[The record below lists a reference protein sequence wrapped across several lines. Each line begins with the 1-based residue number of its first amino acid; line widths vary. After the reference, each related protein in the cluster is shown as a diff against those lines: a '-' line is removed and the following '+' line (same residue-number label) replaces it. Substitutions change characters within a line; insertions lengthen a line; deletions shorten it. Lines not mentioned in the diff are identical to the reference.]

1 MTQTQTLAIALLGA
15 SLLTAALVAHGRNA
29 TAPARPQ
36 APAQTPASKQAAIA
50 TLPPGHWL
58 ELPSTKI
65 RSVAPKPPQ
74 RGSLTGVVKA
84 WGGGAVDTVRSRLL
98 VWGGGHGDYW
108 GNEVYALDL
117 NTLTMRRVVEPSP
130 ATASSNCKSA
140 LPDGSPTSRH
150 TYGGLTYVAHTDQLF
165 SVNGSLT
172 PCGFGEPATWTYDFG
187 TSQWR
192 LRVADSGTTPF
203 GTMAVY
209 DPQTRDVYVKD
220 TVNFLVYSTATHSY
234 STLNRVS
241 QPVDYHLSAT
251 IDTKRRKF
259 VMIGDGVQVIDL
271 KTHLIETLPTRNAP
285 AFVTGKQSP
294 GIGYDPVADRIVA
307 WHGGSQVYALDMDT
321 ATWTQV
327 AMNAG
332 PTASAPEQGTFGRW
346 GYVPQHR
353 VFVLVNDV
361 DQNAWVFR
369 LAK

>member
-1 MTQTQTLAIALLGA
+1 MVVTAWLGA
-15 SLLTAALVAHGRNA
+15 GLLAAAFVAHGREA
-29 TAPARPQ
+29 AASAQPSAPS
-36 APAQTPASKQAAIA
+36 SKQASIA

-58 ELPSTKI
+58 ELPNTKI
-65 RSVAPKPPQ
+65 SNVAPKPAQ
-74 RGSLTGVVKA
+74 RGWLSGVVQA
-84 WGGGAVDTVRSRLL
+84 WSGGAVDTVRSRLL

-108 GNEVYALDL
+108 GNEIYALDL
-117 NTLTMRRVVEPSP
+117 NTQSMRRIVEPSP
-130 ATASSNCKSA
+130 STASSNCTSA

-150 TYGGLTYVAHTDQLF
+150 TYSGLTYIAHTDQLF

-172 PCGFGEPATWTYDFG
+172 PCGDGEPATWTYDFG

-192 LRVADSGTTPF
+192 QRVADSGTTPY

-220 TVNFLVYSTATHSY
+220 TVDFLAYSTTTHSY
-234 STLNRVS
+234 TTLNRVR

-271 KTHLIETLPTRNAP
+271 KTHLIETLATRNAP

-307 WHGGSQVYALDMDT
+307 WHGGSKVYALDMDT

-327 AMNAG
+327 AVNAG
-332 PTASAPEQGTFGRW
+332 PSASAPEQGTFGRW